1 MRGLFFFS
9 LSILTQVSSENRD
22 VIGLIGHNITLP
34 CGYDTQSNGVQS
46 FCWGQGQL
54 PVSKCSNTILSSY
67 GTAAVDF
74 RQSSRYQ
81 LLGRVTDGDI
91 SLTILNAQQ
100 SDAGVYGCRV
110 EIPGWFNDLKD
121 NIRLV
126 MEEAPVEQ
134 PVTQDWT
141 LTTETSVLEIEED
154 DDPTPTVT
162 GNEEKFKELLEVENI
177 ARIGAIF
184 FCSIIIILV
193 LYFPE
198 RV

>member
-1 MRGLFFFS
+1 MGAIVGFTFQNYNCNLHGIIQFDRL
-9 LSILTQVSSENRD
+9 LSSTVSSENRD

-34 CGYDTQSNGVQS
+34 CGYDTKANGVQS

-126 MEEAPVEQ
+126 MEE
-134 PVTQDWT
+134 
-141 LTTETSVLEIEED
+141 
-154 DDPTPTVT
+154 
-162 GNEEKFKELLEVENI
+162 GNAHAN
-177 ARIGAIF
+177 
-184 FCSIIIILV
+184 C
-193 LYFPE
+193 
-198 RV
+198 

>member
-1 MRGLFFFS
+1 RKQHYS
-9 LSILTQVSSENRD
+9 LMCLYYYYSEAMN

-34 CGYDTQSNGVQS
+34 CG

-110 EIPGWFNDLKD
+110 EIPGVTMRNYITFC
-121 NIRLV
+121 NIYFSMYL
-126 MEEAPVEQ
+126 
-134 PVTQDWT
+134 
-141 LTTETSVLEIEED
+141 
-154 DDPTPTVT
+154 
-162 GNEEKFKELLEVENI
+162 ENI

-193 LYFPE
+193 LYFP
-198 RV
+198 